1 MNRCDVFRQHDV
13 TDGHKIKALWALVMR
28 LFCCRST
35 LKINLSVTLT
45 EINLFRK
52 CYHDND
58 LCTI

>member
-1 MNRCDVFRQHDV
+1 MNRCDDFRQHDV
-13 TDGHKIKALWALVMR
+13 TDGHMITLVMR

-45 EINLFRK
+45 EINPFRK